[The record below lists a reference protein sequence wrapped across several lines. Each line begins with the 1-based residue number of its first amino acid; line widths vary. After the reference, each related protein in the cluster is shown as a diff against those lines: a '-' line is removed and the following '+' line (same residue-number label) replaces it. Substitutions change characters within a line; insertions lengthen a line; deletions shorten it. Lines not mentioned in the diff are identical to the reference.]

1 MHITHTHIY
10 TQKYYRVDKSVI
22 GNCTLEQHSKNSE
35 VNLLV
40 SANLPDASPQPND
53 LKCSKTLFAVS
64 ILKKQ
69 FTDLAKSKDLL
80 V

>member
-1 MHITHTHIY
+1 M
-10 TQKYYRVDKSVI
+10 I

-40 SANLPDASPQPND
+40 SAKLPDTSPQPND

-69 FTDLAKSKDLL
+69 FTDLAKSEDPPVYTSCL
-80 V
+80 VYYLQRIIGKQQ